1 MANKHRPPVPAS
13 LQAVAEAFE
22 NLFVFDEDQT
32 LVIRSG
38 QVSKAVCAYL
48 GIPWTYPTAQVVR
61 AVATA
66 AGARQ
71 ARLCTSV
78 YIGLRP
84 KGITREQ
91 ALEQSREFRK
101 TKQLQK
107 SSQPA
112 VAAAREALRI
122 AREKAKSDE

>member
-1 MANKHRPPVPAS
+1 MVSSHRPPVPAP
-13 LQAVAEAFE
+13 LQAVAEAFDA
-22 NLFVFDEDQT
+22 LFVFDQDDT
-32 LVIRSG
+32 LVLRSG

-48 GIPWTYPTAQVVR
+48 GIPWTYPTAQAVR

-71 ARLCTSV
+71 ARLCTTV
-78 YIGLRP
+78 FIGLRP
-84 KGITREQ
+84 RGITRDQ

-107 SSQPA
+107 SAQPA

-122 AREKAKSDE
+122 AREKVKSDG